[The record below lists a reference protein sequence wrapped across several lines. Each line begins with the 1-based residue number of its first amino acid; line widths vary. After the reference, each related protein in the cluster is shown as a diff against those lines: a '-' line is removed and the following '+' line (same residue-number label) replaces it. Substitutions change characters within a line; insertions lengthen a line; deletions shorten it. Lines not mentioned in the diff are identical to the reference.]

1 MWQFLW
7 FWIVAPPNNAHKMI
21 RSYLSS
27 YMWIVEC
34 LHCCNSRQSRIGHEI
49 WFVFSRKKEREK
61 KIDGD
66 AGQNAPVLAVHIH
79 KIPAPYIHHNCVHW
93 VPMPEVIMI
102 NNSNSFVYFIIFH
115 VSGWVIIIV
124 PFAIPI
130 SRSMPVVWQY
140 CHSTPTI
147 ICYNMCPCCS
157 SIP

>member
-7 FWIVAPPNNAHKMI
+7 FWIVAPPNNAHKNDQ
-21 RSYLSS
+21 
-27 YMWIVEC
+27 IVSIVIYVDC
-34 LHCCNSRQSRIGHEI
+34 GMSALLQQQTVTYRPWNLVC
-49 WFVFSRKKEREK
+49 VFTKERKRK

-66 AGQNAPVLAVHIH
+66 AGQNATILAVHIH

-130 SRSMPVVWQY
+130 SRSMSVVWQY